1 MLPCSFH
8 AVAVLLSKCGWC
20 WCCMLLGGRPLQ
32 PRPAPPQACGGAGA
46 AARRAIL
53 PLLQRRQ
60 AILPLLQ
67 RRLFHATTAFL
78 LWLLAVAPGSWAA
91 SSLYPLPLLSGHHLC
106 PPDPCSPAGHY
117 LRSVK

>member
-32 PRPAPPQACGGAGA
+32 P
-46 AARRAIL
+46 RRAIL